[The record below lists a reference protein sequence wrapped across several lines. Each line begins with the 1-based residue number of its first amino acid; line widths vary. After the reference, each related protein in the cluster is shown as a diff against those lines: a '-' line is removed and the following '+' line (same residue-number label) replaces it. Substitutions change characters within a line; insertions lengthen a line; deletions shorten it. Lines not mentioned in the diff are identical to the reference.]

1 MPLSKV
7 GKTANGCPEVS
18 LEKSRSASAGRLRAE
33 VRPVRE
39 DRQSLTPT
47 QPLVSKVTCGAIALP
62 RPISAERIRPS
73 ATAIPVSARRAALTE
88 RRGEKA
94 LVLQKDLQNME
105 ERLATAER
113 ERDWAMTALR
123 QSESELQ
130 KLLAQRCTGDAVSD
144 VRLNHYRV
152 LLELLN
158 LRCRLLEQWIEE
170 EAALMA
176 QQERHHAEAL
186 RRMEQQVQELATE
199 VVEQQAA
206 FQEQVAAMSAQQERI
221 EQQHCED
228 FSLWSDELLRSREKA
243 AEELGL
249 LREDMQRQ
257 DQLWHQE
264 WTRMQQ
270 DASRQGID
278 VADPPGF
285 LQLEEA
291 QEPRDDPEKPGPNG
305 WTESLEG
312 RATLATI
319 PEAESE
325 EVQAQTPGGKSAA
338 RSPEQPKAQVP
349 SPTSRSGSSPSS
361 VPEDLMK
368 SLEKASDDK
377 QASRAWARIGQ
388 FHQRQKSFDQARQAY
403 QSAVRLDNSQHGC
416 LANLAQLEAHAGHV
430 STAKEM
436 LAAALRLEPSN
447 KNYIS
452 FSRWLSGAS

>member
-1 MPLSKV
+1 MQ
-7 GKTANGCPEVS
+7 A
-18 LEKSRSASAGRLRAE
+18 AGA
-33 VRPVRE
+33 V
-39 DRQSLTPT
+39 DRGGG
-47 QPLVSKVTCGAIALP
+47 GADGAAGAAP
-62 RPISAERIRPS
+62 RGGPS
-73 ATAIPVSARRAALTE
+73 AHGAAGARAGDGGGGAAGGLSGAGGCHVS
-88 RRGEKA
+88 
-94 LVLQKDLQNME
+94 
-105 ERLATAER
+105 
-113 ERDWAMTALR
+113 
-123 QSESELQ
+123 S
-130 KLLAQRCTGDAVSD
+130 TG
-144 VRLNHYRV
+144 
-152 LLELLN
+152 
-158 LRCRLLEQWIEE
+158 
-170 EAALMA
+170 
-176 QQERHHAEAL
+176 
-186 RRMEQQVQELATE
+186 
-199 VVEQQAA
+199 
-206 FQEQVAAMSAQQERI
+206 ERI

-278 VADPPGF
+278 VADPPGVGSCPAGF

-349 SPTSRSGSSPSS
+349 SPTSRSSSSPSS
-361 VPEDLMK
+361 VPEDDLMK
-368 SLEKASDDK
+368 GLEKASDDK

-430 STAKEM
+430 STAKERCWPRPCASSPPTRTTSPS
-436 LAAALRLEPSN
+436 AA
-447 KNYIS
+447 
-452 FSRWLSGAS
+452 G